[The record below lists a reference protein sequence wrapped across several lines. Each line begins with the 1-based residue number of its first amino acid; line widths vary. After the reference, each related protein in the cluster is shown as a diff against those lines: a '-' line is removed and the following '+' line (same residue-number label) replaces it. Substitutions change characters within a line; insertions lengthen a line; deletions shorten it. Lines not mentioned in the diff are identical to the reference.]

1 MKWKDGK
8 CRCGWANPE
17 NPLYLRYHDEEWGRP
32 VQEDRKLF
40 EMLLLETFQAGL
52 SWECVLGKREH
63 FREAFDGFDPEKI
76 SRYDE
81 EKCAALAENPGIIR
95 NRRKIAAAVRNAAVF
110 LEIRREWGS
119 FAAYLWHWTGG
130 SVLRETG
137 KTTSELSDAVSKD
150 LRKRGMSF
158 VGSTVIYAY
167 LQAVGVIW
175 GHEKDCFLG

>member
-32 VQEDRKLF
+32 VHEDRKLF

-52 SWECVLGKREH
+52 SWECILNKRDH

-76 SRYDE
+76 CRYDE
-81 EKCAALAENPGIIR
+81 AKCEALAQDPGIVR
-95 NRRKIAAAVRNAAVF
+95 NRRKIAAAVKNAGVF
-110 LEIRREWGS
+110 LEIQRQWGS
-119 FAAYLWHWTGG
+119 FDAYLRHWTDGKI
-130 SVLRETG
+130 LRETG
-137 KTTSELSDAVSKD
+137 KTTSELSDAISKD

-167 LQAVGVIW
+167 LQAVGVIR
-175 GHEKDCFLG
+175 GHEEGCFLH